1 MSTAPRILA
10 FSGSTRS
17 GSFNTQTVAIAVE
30 GARAVGAEVTVV
42 DLKDYCLPLY
52 NGDLEEAE
60 GLPENAAKLQDLL
73 AAHDGFLIASPEY
86 NGFFSPLLKNT
97 LDWISRL
104 PEDAPEPFTGKV
116 AAIMSASP
124 GGLGGMRGLVH
135 VRQLLTNLGVI
146 VIPDQVAISSAHQVF
161 DESGKLTDER
171 KAKQLQTLGAMLV
184 GVTAKLKA

>member
-1 MSTAPRILA
+1 MSKIPKLLA

-17 GSFNTQTVAIAVE
+17 GSFNSKTVAIAAE
-30 GARAVGAEVTVV
+30 GARKAGAEVKVV
-42 DLKDYCLPLY
+42 DLKDYTLPIY

-60 GLPENAAKLQDLL
+60 GLPEKAAKLQALF
-73 AAHDGFLIASPEY
+73 AECDGFLIASPEY

-104 PEDAPEPFTGKV
+104 PDAAPSPFDGKV

-146 VIPDQVAISSAHQVF
+146 VLPDQVAISSAYKAF

-171 KAKQLQTLGAMLV
+171 KAKQLEALGAQLV
-184 GVTAKLKA
+184 DLAAKLKA